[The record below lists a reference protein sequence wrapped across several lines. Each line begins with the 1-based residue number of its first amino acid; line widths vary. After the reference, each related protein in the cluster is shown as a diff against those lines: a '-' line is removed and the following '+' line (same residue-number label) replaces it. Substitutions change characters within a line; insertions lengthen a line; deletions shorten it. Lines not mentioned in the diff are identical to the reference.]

1 MKANDQLQT
10 WFEDND
16 ALERA
21 INGEYVHAC
30 ANMNEYYPYDNVFHI

>member
-1 MKANDQLQT
+1 MKANDQLHR

-21 INGEYVHAC
+21 INGEYV
-30 ANMNEYYPYDNVFHI
+30 YGPI